1 MKYLALLIIPTL
13 LLACNPP
20 ENAPEE
26 SSSTTVM
33 AYYVPKDN
41 YMPED
46 LPLEQLTHIIYS
58 FTHVIDGEMA
68 FRNEE
73 KAGPILSG
81 LVSQRDSLHPDLKV

>member
-1 MKYLALLIIPTL
+1 MLVEKVGLSFSLIKIKPNPMKYLALLIIPIL
-13 LLACNPP
+13 LLSCDPP
-20 ENAPEE
+20 ENTPEE

-41 YMPED
+41 SMPED

-73 KAGPILSG
+73 KA
-81 LVSQRDSLHPDLKV
+81 